1 MRIAVLGSGGVGGYF
16 GGRLAAAGSDVT
28 FIARGAHLD
37 ALQTRGLRIDSPK
50 GAVELPQVRATD
62 DPSSIGPVDIVFF
75 TVKLYHTEAAT
86 ALLPPLI
93 GPDTVVVPFQN
104 GVEAVDV
111 LTRAVGRE
119 HAAGGTAFVAAVI
132 AEPGVIRHT
141 ANETLTFGE
150 ANGTRSPRLERLLEA
165 CRAAGFQA
173 RLSENIE
180 VDIWSK
186 FVWLSTLSGV
196 TTVTRLPIGAV
207 RDDPDLL
214 AMCQAAGIETMAV
227 ARAKGIPLPTKV
239 FDDMISGF
247 QQLPPQVK
255 SSMLE
260 DLERG
265 KPLELPWL
273 SGAVVRIGDELGVS
287 TPIHRFITT
296 VLGPYSRPKN

>member
-37 ALQTRGLRIDSPK
+37 ALQTRGLRIDSPE

>member
-1 MRIAVLGSGGVGGYF
+1 MRFLVLGAGAVGGYF